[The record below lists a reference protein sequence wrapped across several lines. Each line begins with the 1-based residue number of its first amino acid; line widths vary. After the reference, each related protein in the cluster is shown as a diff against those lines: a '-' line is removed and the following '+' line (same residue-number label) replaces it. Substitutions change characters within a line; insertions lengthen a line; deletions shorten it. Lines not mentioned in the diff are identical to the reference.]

1 MSTQEVSK
9 LVNVITF
16 KVDNSYSQAL
26 KKIKQV
32 AGAFSKYQNQTKQAM
47 DQGRRI
53 AALNTKATTAATL
66 AEIRQQKVRKETL
79 RADNIKYKQTLN
91 NNKEFRAQLQ
101 KINSEFLKGNT
112 SFKER
117 AAQIGQLNKQY
128 RALNNNASKHNSLT
142 NGVRKIGSRI
152 ASGAVGMAAGG
163 TALLG
168 ASGYAAT
175 RGFDRVKAEGQSYE
189 ALVIS
194 LRNTFGNETVA
205 VSNIIRQIATEGGR
219 DLLETGQQLVN
230 YVSIV
235 KSLGIDTN
243 AAIEMFKKQTNMTA
257 SYGMSKDAVNGFQY
271 GLMQTMAS
279 GQLEDFKQTFDWSPQ
294 IKADL
299 LKFISDTMGISQK
312 EFMSNLTNGKYNF
325 RDIWLKFVEASA
337 PRYAQMAQGYKNS
350 SMAQDARAG
359 NAISIALYRVF
370 ETSGFKTA
378 MQYGSMMVERF
389 GRFLETNASALGEV
403 FGNLYK
409 ITGELSDGALQ
420 ELSTWLKSLTSD
432 DIKKYFGDLKQGL
445 MDLAFIIKSVANFIR
460 GIIPNN
466 NTGVTDAQRQTQE
479 WKDLY
484 NNSKHV
490 SPIKAQQDADMRYMA
505 LKQQQLSFTPPS
517 LANALVLRSSQN
529 NNSSVSNFAGK
540 LKLDIDATI
549 KQDSMSDFFDLKFN
563 DAQTQIFNTM
573 AY

>member
-9 LVNVITF
+9 IVNVVSF
-16 KVDNSYSQAL
+16 KVDQNSYSQAI

-32 AGAFSKYQNQTKQAM
+32 AGAFSA
-47 DQGRRI
+47 
-53 AALNTKATTAATL
+53 ATTTYNKSMAAGKQIAGSQAKAQDKL
-66 AEIRQQKVRKETL
+66 IRAEIKANKTRRDTL
-79 RADNIKYKQTLN
+79 KADQIRYKDQIKN
-91 NNKEFRAQLQ
+91 
-101 KINSEFLKGNT
+101 NSEFHKGLQRVNNEFLRGNL

-117 AAQIGQLNKQY
+117 SAQIGQLNKQY
-128 RALNNNASKHNSLT
+128 RALNNNAGKHNSIIK
-142 NGVRKIGSRI
+142 GFGSRI

-168 ASGYAAT
+168 ASSYAAT

-189 ALVIS
+189 SLVIS

-257 SYGMSKDAVNGFQY
+257 SYGMSKDAVAGFQY

-279 GQLEDFKQTFDWSPQ
+279 NTLEDFKQAMDWSPQ

-299 LKFISDTMGISQK
+299 LKFVKDTMGLSQK
-312 EFMSNLTNGKYNF
+312 DFMGNLTNGRYNF
-325 RDIWLKFVEASA
+325 KDIWLKFVEASA
-337 PRYAQMAQGYKNS
+337 PRYAQMAQGYKQS
-350 SMAQDARAG
+350 SMAQDSRAA

-370 ETSGFKTA
+370 ESSGFKTA
-378 MQYGSMMVERF
+378 MQYGSQMVERF
-389 GRFLETNASALGEV
+389 GAFLETNANNIGLV

-409 ITGELSDGALQ
+409 IAGELSDGALQ

-490 SPIKAQQDADMRYMA
+490 SPIKAQAEADARYLA

-517 LANALVLRSSQN
+517 LENALVLRSSQN
-529 NNSSVSNFAGK
+529 TSQISNLAGK
-540 LKLDIDATI
+540 LSLDIEANV
-549 KQDSMSDFFDLKFN
+549 KQSGMTEFFDFRYNEK
-563 DAQTQIFNTM
+563 QTQQFNIL
-573 AY
+573 ANGY